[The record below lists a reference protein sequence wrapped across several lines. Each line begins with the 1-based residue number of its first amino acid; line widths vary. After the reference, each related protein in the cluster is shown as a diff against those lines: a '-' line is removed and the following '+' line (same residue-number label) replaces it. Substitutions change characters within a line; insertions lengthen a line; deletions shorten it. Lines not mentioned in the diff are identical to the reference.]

1 LWEIPLWDI
10 ILNIIYMATEVTQ
23 IYEAKLD
30 EKMRMTIRGT
40 KFRHFLVKAY
50 NNGTYLLEPRVL
62 VSPESVSRKTLK
74 TMDESI
80 DNFKKGKVSKKVNF
94 KKYL

>member
-1 LWEIPLWDI
+1 METEI
-10 ILNIIYMATEVTQ
+10 TQ
-23 IYEAKLD
+23 TYEAKLD
-30 EKMRMTIRGT
+30 DKLRMTLRGT

-62 VSPESVSRKTLK
+62 VPPESVSKRTLK
-74 TMDESI
+74 MMDKSVE
-80 DNFKKGKVSKKVNF
+80 NFKKGKVSKKVNL

>member
-1 LWEIPLWDI
+1 MWEIPLWDI